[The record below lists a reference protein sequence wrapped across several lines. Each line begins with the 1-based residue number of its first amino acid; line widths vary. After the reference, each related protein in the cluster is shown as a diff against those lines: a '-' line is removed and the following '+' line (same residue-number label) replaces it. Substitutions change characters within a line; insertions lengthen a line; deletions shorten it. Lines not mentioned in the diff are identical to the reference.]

1 MITNKENLEITKDCL
16 WLELLNYCVES
27 IEKRLRD
34 EENVNQI
41 GWSSLRVII
50 SRGLPEKP
58 INVLIPKEILRILS
72 EGNIWNIWV
81 E

>member
-1 MITNKENLEITKDCL
+1 MASKEKKSL
-16 WLELLNYCVES
+16 ES

-41 GWSSLRVII
+41 DWSSLRVII
-50 SRGLPEKP
+50 SRNLPEKP
-58 INVLIPKEILRILS
+58 INVLLPKEILRILS
-72 EGNIWNIWV
+72 EGNTWNISV